1 VSPRSGPCV
10 RVPVSQ
16 RLPSLVWDT
25 YENELQL
32 TGNCRLRIA
41 KNQGASISD
50 AYNYDLLPN
59 RRVCQDRQERS
70 RRRILMNDAL
80 DMVLL
85 ARLQFA
91 FTVSFHI
98 IFPSFTIGLA
108 SYLAVLEGL
117 WLKTGREVFRDL
129 YQFWVKIFAVSFGMG
144 VVSGLVM
151 SYQFGTNWS
160 VFAEK
165 TGNVLGP
172 LLGYEVLTAFFLEA
186 SFLGIMLF
194 GWNKVGPKLHF
205 AATCIVAV
213 GTLIS
218 AFWILSANSWM
229 HTPAGYEIKDGIFH
243 ASDWLEV
250 IFNPSFPFRFAH
262 MVLAAYLT
270 TSLVVASVAA
280 LHLLRGIRPDAARV
294 MMKMAMRFLLVVV
307 PLQIIA
313 GHEHGASTYQ
323 VQPAKLAAMEGHW
336 ETYEGYAPLILFGW
350 PSQAEERNK
359 LVLQI
364 PKIGSWVVTG
374 SMDGRIRGLKEWA
387 PENRPPVVWVFW
399 AFRAMVGIGVLMLF
413 IGVYGSWLVWRGRLE
428 RDRWFLRL
436 VFLSGP
442 LGFIAV
448 IAGWITAEVGRQP
461 YTVQGLLRTAESVS
475 PVTAGAVGT
484 SLIVFVFVYGI
495 IFTAGSWYLF
505 HLAWAGPRGKDEA
518 AADKPRLAGWLS
530 AGSGAKDAASP
541 ASAGS

>member
-1 VSPRSGPCV
+1 MIE
-10 RVPVSQ
+10 
-16 RLPSLVWDT
+16 T
-25 YENELQL
+25 
-32 TGNCRLRIA
+32 
-41 KNQGASISD
+41 
-50 AYNYDLLPN
+50 
-59 RRVCQDRQERS
+59 
-70 RRRILMNDAL
+70 L

-85 ARLQFA
+85 ARVQFA
-91 FTVSFHI
+91 FTVAFHI

-129 YQFWVKIFAVSFGMG
+129 YRFWVKIFAVSFGMG

-160 VFAEK
+160 LFSEA

-172 LLGYEVLTAFFLEA
+172 LFGYEVLTAFFLEA

-194 GWNKVGPKLHF
+194 GWNRVGRGLHF
-205 AATCIVAV
+205 LSTCIVAV

-229 HTPAGYEIKDGIFH
+229 HTPAGYELRDGIFY
-243 ASDWLEV
+243 ATDWVEV
-250 IFNPSFPFRFAH
+250 IFNPSFPYRFTH

-280 LHLLRGIRPDAARV
+280 LHLRRGIRPDAARV
-294 MMKMAMRFLLVVV
+294 MLKMAMGFLLVVV
-307 PLQIIA
+307 PLQIVA
-313 GHEHGASTYQ
+313 GHEHGAHTYE

-336 ETYEGYAPLILFGW
+336 ESYEGHAPLILFGW
-350 PSQAEERNK
+350 PDQAEARNHY
-359 LVLQI
+359 VVQI
-364 PKIGSWVVTG
+364 PQIGSLVVTG
-374 SMDGRIRGLKEWA
+374 SMDGPIRGLKEWP
-387 PENRPPVVWVFW
+387 PEDRPPVAWVFW
-399 AFRAMVGIGVLMLF
+399 AFRVMVAIGLVMLF
-413 IGVYGSWLVWRGRLE
+413 IGVYGSWQLWRGRLE
-428 RDRWFLRL
+428 QCRGFLRF

-461 YTVQGLLRTAESVS
+461 YTVHGLLRTVDSVS
-475 PVTAGAVGT
+475 PVTASAVGT

-495 IFTAGSWYLF
+495 VFTAGSWYLF
-505 HLAWAGPRGKDEA
+505 HLAWAGPRDRDEA
-518 AADKPRLAGWLS
+518 AADRPRLVSWFSL
-530 AGSGAKDAASP
+530 DRAARADSR
-541 ASAGS
+541 G